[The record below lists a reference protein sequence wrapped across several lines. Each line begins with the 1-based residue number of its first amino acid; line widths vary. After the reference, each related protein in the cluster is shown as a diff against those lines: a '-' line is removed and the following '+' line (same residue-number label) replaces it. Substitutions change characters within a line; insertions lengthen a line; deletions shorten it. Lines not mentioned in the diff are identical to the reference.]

1 MPIPEEIQRLLE
13 TKFNGE
19 VVARR
24 INPETNN
31 PFTENEI
38 LDMLKPENRHKL
50 RQLHQGGR
58 VSMVEQP

>member
-1 MPIPEEIQRLLE
+1 MPIPEEVKKLLE
-13 TKFNGE
+13 TKLNGE

-38 LDMLKPENRHKL
+38 LDMLKPENRQKL
-50 RQLHQGGR
+50 RQLMQAGP
-58 VSMVEQP
+58 VSVVQE